1 MKKLLIFIGIL
12 VGVPF
17 CIHAQ
22 NEMYFFSS
30 SKNKENSE
38 KSTLTKKQKET
49 PEKPRVQTAD
59 DQVRHFYVPSAG
71 STKVVHE
78 SELSRDALDEY
89 NRRGQVLI
97 AGDDEYGY
105 IPPTQD
111 GEWLNRGYE
120 GSMSDYQDAERII
133 STRDRRYAIDVNS
146 PYYYDMVYGANS
158 WDWNVY
164 VDNRYAYV
172 FPRQTNVMWSSW
184 KFGRGSRFGMSFGY
198 SGYYDPWYSSYY
210 PGYGYGGGY
219 YGGWGYPSYGW
230 GGYSH
235 WGGWYDPYYPSYG
248 WGGGYYYGS
257 SRRRGYRDNRRYDYG
272 GSTRRESNYA
282 GSSSSRPGSRY
293 DRAGS
298 TTRRV
303 GSGVQST
310 RQRPGYN
317 SGVTAGS
324 SSVRPSVTT
333 RPVESNGSTTTRRRN
348 NKRTESFVAPGTRT
362 SSQGTSSNSS
372 FKYTRPSS
380 TRNNSTRNSR
390 VNGSSTRSNVN
401 NSSSRSSYDNTTSR
415 NRTSTFNSSSS
426 TRSNSSYSSGSS
438 SSSRSSSG
446 SSTRS
451 SGGSSTRGRR

>member
-120 GSMSDYQDAERII
+120 GSMSDYEDAERII
-133 STRDRRYAIDVNS
+133 RTRDRRYAIDVNS

-184 KFGRGSRFGMSFGY
+184 KFGRGARFGMSFGY
-198 SGYYDPWYSSYY
+198 SGYYDPWYSPYY
-210 PGYGYGGGY
+210 PGYGYGGWGY
-219 YGGWGYPSYGW
+219 GGGWGYPSYGW
-230 GGYSH
+230 GGHSH

-248 WGGGYYYGS
+248 WGGGYYYGP
-257 SRRRGYRDNRRYDYG
+257 SRRRGYRDNRSSVG
-272 GSTRRESNYA
+272 SNIGSTRDRRRSV
-282 GSSSSRPGSRY
+282 GSSRNDRGSISSTRNSSRRTNNNATSI
-293 DRAGS
+293 
-298 TTRRV
+298 
-303 GSGVQST
+303 
-310 RQRPGYN
+310 
-317 SGVTAGS
+317 
-324 SSVRPSVTT
+324 T
-333 RPVESNGSTTTRRRN
+333 RPVNGSFGSGNSSSTGNGRDRVGDVRARNSSTTTRVR
-348 NKRTESFVAPGTRT
+348 
-362 SSQGTSSNSS
+362 SNSQS
-372 FKYTRPSS
+372 VNNGSTFRYTRPSS
-380 TRNNSTRNSR
+380 TRGNSTRSTRNRESYSNS
-390 VNGSSTRSNVN
+390 SSTRN
-401 NSSSRSSYDNTTSR
+401 NSSSRSNYNTRSSNI
-415 NRTSTFNSSSS
+415 NRTNSNSSSS
-426 TRSNSSYSSGSS
+426 TRNSSSFSPS
-438 SSSRSSSG
+438 SSSRSSG

-451 SGGSSTRGRR
+451 SGGSSRSGSTRSR